1 MELEGL
7 KIAFLGDSIT
17 EGVGA
22 STYDKVYHQVLKNN
36 VGLEEVYNYG
46 ISGTRIARQST
57 PSEIESY
64 DKHFATRLDEMEPN
78 CDIVVIFGGTN
89 DHGHGD
95 ASFGEFNDRSD
106 GTFYGALHNLLQRIV
121 EKYPEKQIVCVTP
134 LHRIGDSKLSS
145 KPDGEYILR
154 DYVNAICEVAEHYS
168 IPVLNLYAVSGM
180 NPNVEVQ
187 RHIYFPDGIHPSD
200 KGHERIAQK
209 LENFLR
215 TL

>member
-1 MELEGL
+1 MELKGL
-7 KIAFLGDSIT
+7 KVAFLGDSIT

-22 STYDKVYHQVLKNN
+22 SNYDKVYHQVLKNN

-57 PSEIESY
+57 PSGISSY
-64 DKHFATRLDEMEPN
+64 DKHFVTRVDEMELD

-95 ASFGEFNDRSD
+95 ASFGSFDDRSD
-106 GTFYGALHNLLQRIV
+106 NTFYGALHNLMQKIIK
-121 EKYPEKQIVCVTP
+121 KYPEKYVICITP
-134 LHRIGDSKLSS
+134 LHRIGDEKLSL

-154 DYVNAICEVAEHYS
+154 DYVNAICEVSEYYS
-168 IPVLNLYAVSGM
+168 IPVLNLYAMSGI
-180 NPNVEVQ
+180 NPNIDIQ
-187 RHIYFPDGIHPSD
+187 RQIYFPDGIHPSD